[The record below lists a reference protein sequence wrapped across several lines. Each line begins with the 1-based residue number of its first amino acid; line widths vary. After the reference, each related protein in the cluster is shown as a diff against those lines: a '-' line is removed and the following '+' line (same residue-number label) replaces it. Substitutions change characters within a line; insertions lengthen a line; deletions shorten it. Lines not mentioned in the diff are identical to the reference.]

1 MERMIDDIIDQISSV
16 KCFHSNVT
24 CLLNLPNKILLMIY
38 RYLSVYGVLHCF
50 YTSERS
56 NSYLHDSIHDY
67 YTKIYLGVMSFHECD
82 YLLKLFL
89 NSDNPLRSKSLI
101 LNNEHGFY
109 LDRHYFFFLRNNII
123 QSIFIILTHL
133 TVINCTFTDFDII
146 ARHYEDFTKLE
157 YLYATILKLNNILH
171 YFNIKLFDNFNQ
183 QISLIPH
190 QGLRHFNIILQTI
203 DDLYALLSG
212 LIPNNET
219 FIVQLHQSR
228 LSTCYRSQCQVLCS
242 RLIIDFT
249 LLESSS
255 DINLEDMESILIHM
269 PNLRKLTL
277 SIRDTLDSRFVHE
290 LKMESMLIKHVP
302 HLDKFD

>member
-157 YLYATILKLNNILH
+157 YLHATILKCDTT
-171 YFNIKLFDNFNQ
+171 K
-183 QISLIPH
+183 
-190 QGLRHFNIILQTI
+190 
-203 DDLYALLSG
+203 
-212 LIPNNET
+212 
-219 FIVQLHQSR
+219 
-228 LSTCYRSQCQVLCS
+228 
-242 RLIIDFT
+242 
-249 LLESSS
+249 
-255 DINLEDMESILIHM
+255 DIESILIHM

>member
-157 YLYATILKLNNILH
+157 YLYATILKCDTT
-171 YFNIKLFDNFNQ
+171 KDE
-183 QISLIPH
+183 SLIPH

-228 LSTCYRSQCQVLCS
+228 LSSN
-242 RLIIDFT
+242 
-249 LLESSS
+249 